1 MERISALRKSGT
13 EGIMRIA
20 VCEDEAAQRQLLGGY
35 VQEWAE
41 ETQVRTDVAFF
52 DSGESFLFAWEDDK
66 AYDLVMLDIEM
77 GKLSGIDLAI
87 KIRHEDQTLPILFVT
102 GYEEY
107 MEYGYDVAALH
118 YLVKPVKKDR
128 LFAVLNR
135 VWEGRKPEEKVLLET
150 DHGMASI
157 GRGKIWYAG
166 LPATSA
172 SFAWRKR
179 ASA

>member
-1 MERISALRKSGT
+1 
-13 EGIMRIA
+13 
-20 VCEDEAAQRQLLGGY
+20 
-35 VQEWAE
+35 
-41 ETQVRTDVAFF
+41 
-52 DSGESFLFAWEDDK
+52 
-66 AYDLVMLDIEM
+66 M